1 MLWSGNWIVSIREK
15 DLPHLFS
22 FAKNK
27 HITVLEA
34 WNKNNEDLYDLF
46 NLPLSVTAH
55 EELHT
60 LQDELNSLD
69 ITTEHDKWEF
79 AWGDRYSFKKV
90 YNLIGEAHQAPQTI
104 LDIWKTSNIP
114 RQFFFA

>member
-1 MLWSGNWIVSIREK
+1 MFSVGNHVCYGLAIGWIPLEE

-46 NLPLSVTAH
+46 NLPLSITAH
-55 EELHT
+55 EEFHT
-60 LQDELNSLD
+60 L
-69 ITTEHDKWEF
+69 
-79 AWGDRYSFKKV
+79 
-90 YNLIGEAHQAPQTI
+90 
-104 LDIWKTSNIP
+104 
-114 RQFFFA
+114 

>member
-1 MLWSGNWIVSIREK
+1 MDSIRED
-15 DLPHLFS
+15 DLPHLYS

-46 NLPLSVTAH
+46 NLPLSITAH
-55 EELHT
+55 EEFHI
-60 LQDELNSLD
+60 LQDELNLLN
-69 ITTEHDKWEF
+69 ITNEHDRWEF
-79 AWGDRYSFKKV
+79 TWGDRYSVKKI
-90 YNLIGEAHQAPQTI
+90 YNLISETHQALQTI

-114 RQFFFA
+114 RQFFLLG